1 MAIYL
6 DNAST
11 TAIDE
16 AVLEA
21 MMPFLTD
28 SFGNP
33 SSTHSFGRKAKAAIE
48 TGRKDLAALL
58 NVSPLEICFNSGGT
72 EGNNTALTA
81 AVRDL
86 GVTRIITSPIEHK
99 CVLNTANHLAECDN
113 IELAFA
119 QLDNNGVLD
128 MAALEAQIKSSDKKT
143 LLTLMHANNEIGN
156 MIDFAA
162 VSKLCQETNTLFHSD
177 TVQSFGY
184 HPFDLQETPI
194 DFMTCSAHKF
204 HGPKG
209 IGFLYVNKK
218 HKIKP
223 LIQGGGQERNMR
235 SGTLNAYAIVGLCAA
250 AKLAYEKREANVAHI
265 KALKQQLVEGLKP
278 MGVRFNGD
286 DPSNTLCK
294 VVNVA
299 FPPSKYSDIFI
310 LKLDLEGFCVSAG
323 SACSSGASKGS
334 HVLNAVGAEMGW
346 PCIRISFGKYNTA
359 KEIDELL
366 FTLKGLLQPELVTTA
381 ER

>member
-1 MAIYL
+1 MAIYF

-11 TAIDE
+11 TAIDKS
-16 AVLEA
+16 VLEH
-21 MMPFLTD
+21 MMPFLTEN
-28 SFGNP
+28 FGNP
-33 SSTHSFGRKAKAAIE
+33 SSTHSAGRKAKGAIE
-48 TGRKDLAALL
+48 KGRKDLAALL

-99 CVLNTANHLAECDN
+99 CVLNTAKNLAETEGV
-113 IELAFA
+113 ELAFA
-119 QLDNNGVLD
+119 QLDANGVLD
-128 MAALEAQIKSSDKKT
+128 MDALKDLIGASDKKT
-143 LLTLMHANNEIGN
+143 LLSLMHANNEIGN

-162 VSKLCQETNTLFHSD
+162 VSKLCQETETLFHSD

-184 HPFDLQETPI
+184 HHFDLQETPI

-209 IGFLYVNKK
+209 IGFLYINKK
-218 HKIKP
+218 HKINP
-223 LIQGGGQERNMR
+223 FIRGGGQERNMR

-250 AKLAYEKREANVAHI
+250 ATLAYEHREKNVAHI
-265 KALKQQLVEGLKP
+265 KNLKEKLIEGLKP

-286 DPSNTLCK
+286 DPNNTLCK
-294 VVNVA
+294 VLNVA

-310 LKLDLEGFCVSAG
+310 LKLDLEGICVSAG

-334 HVLNAVGAEMGW
+334 HVLNAVGAEAGW
-346 PCIRISFGKYNTA
+346 PCIRISFGKYNTSA
-359 KEIDELL
+359 EVDELL
-366 FTLKGLLQPELVTTA
+366 FKLSKLLQPEMVGNTEL
-381 ER
+381 